1 MSNIDLSSKRFSTR
15 GILLGIIPSL
25 VIDGALPFLV
35 YTLLRPHTTDL
46 LALTASALPPLIS
59 NIISIIRTRKLDA
72 FGTLILLG
80 IIVSIG
86 AIFLGGDPKILL
98 IRESIFTV
106 ALGIACFI
114 SLLLPRPLMF
124 YISRHFATEGNP
136 EKLAGFDSLWQYK
149 IFRSMSY
156 LITIVWGAAWIG
168 EFILRIILVYTLSIP
183 QFLIVSPIVFNA
195 ITIGLILWTTTYSIR
210 VGHRGREMRE
220 RAEKERV
227 DEQVQRAELNSNLS

>member
-15 GILLGIIPSL
+15 SMLLGIIPSL
-25 VIDGALPFLV
+25 IIDGALPFLV
-35 YTLLRPHTTDL
+35 YTLLRPHTTEL
-46 LALTASALPPLIS
+46 LALSASALPPLIS
-59 NIISIIRTRKLDA
+59 NIISIARTRKLDA

-124 YISRHFATEGNP
+124 YISRHFATDGTP
-136 EKLAGFDSLWQYK
+136 EKLANYDALWQYK
-149 IFRSMSY
+149 SFRSINY
-156 LITIVWGAAWIG
+156 LITIVWGIAWIS
-168 EFILRIILVYTLSIP
+168 EFVLRVILVFTLSIP
-183 QFLIVSPIVFNA
+183 QFLIVSPIIFNA
-195 ITIGLILWTTTYSIR
+195 ITVALIIWTMTYSVR
-210 VGHRGREMRE
+210 AGRRGRE
-220 RAEKERV
+220 RAEAERLRAQAQ
-227 DEQVQRAELNSNLS
+227 EQVQSMPF